1 MPAQDNAKERRLCD
15 WGPPEGCEERRG
27 VREQRTISV
36 TEISLQEWETARTL
50 MIASKSNPFGL
61 NLPNCDNPR

>member
-1 MPAQDNAKERRLCD
+1 MPAQDKSKDRRLFD
-15 WGPPEGCEERRG
+15 WGPPEGCPDRRM
-27 VREQRTISV
+27 VSEQRTISV

-50 MIASKSNPFGL
+50 MTASKSNPLGL